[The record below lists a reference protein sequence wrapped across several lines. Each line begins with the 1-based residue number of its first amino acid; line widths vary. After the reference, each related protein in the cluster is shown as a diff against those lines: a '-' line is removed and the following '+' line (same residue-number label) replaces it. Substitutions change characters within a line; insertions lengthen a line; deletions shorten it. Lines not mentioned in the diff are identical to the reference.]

1 MKSHYHGSKFY
12 RQRRPFALPNDGRK
26 VWAPVLFLNAVM
38 YRKVIHVNFFFCH
51 ISNTTVCW
59 HPEILLPWQRGNDV
73 FCLFYSSFW
82 LLSRTQISHCLVNW
96 SSRFQTKNVR
106 EIWLRYCL
114 WGKFSEETI
123 KKNYS
128 FYTQRN
134 KSFLI

>member
-1 MKSHYHGSKFY
+1 MVANFIDRDGHLHCRTMEGKYGPPFCSWVQSRTGKSYTS
-12 RQRRPFALPNDGRK
+12 
-26 VWAPVLFLNAVM
+26 
-38 YRKVIHVNFFFCH
+38 IFFSAIFC
-51 ISNTTVCW
+51 NTTVCW

-82 LLSRTQISHCLVNW
+82 LLSRTQTSHCLVNW
-96 SSRFQTKNVR
+96 SSRFQTKNAR
-106 EIWLRYCL
+106 EIWLRYSL
-114 WGKFSEETI
+114 WGKFSKETI